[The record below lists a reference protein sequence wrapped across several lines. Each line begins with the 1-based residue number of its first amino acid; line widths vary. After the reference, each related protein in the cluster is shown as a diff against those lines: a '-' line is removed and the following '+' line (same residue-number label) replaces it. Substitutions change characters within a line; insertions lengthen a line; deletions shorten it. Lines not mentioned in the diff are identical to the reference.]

1 MRKGEKKW
9 REVVGMAEGDVG
21 KTNTRVCTQT
31 GARVARVHGTR
42 DVTWPPRVPDA
53 SNENT

>member
-31 GARVARVHGTR
+31 GARVHGTR

>member
-1 MRKGEKKW
+1 MRKGEKK
-9 REVVGMAEGDVG
+9 RMEGGGSAEGDVG

-31 GARVARVHGTR
+31 DARVARVHGTR

>member
-9 REVVGMAEGDVG
+9 REVVGMAERDVG